1 MILVYK
7 AYLYRS
13 YVSQTEDCRPG
24 CSAAVLQC
32 CRGELH
38 TLHCHDAAA
47 VTTCHV
53 SHVSTY
59 PMVAGAG
66 HRSGHAEK
74 LQLWRILSGGLTLS
88 RAAVTCAACGQQVTC
103 HVSPWRGWGSIT
115 VTSSPPLLL
124 AHVVTG
130 GSLLPV
136 QWSVVT
142 TSYSL
147 TAGGEA
153 GTGQL
158 SVSLCAGWLAAPL
171 RRWCW
176 LLV

>member
-1 MILVYK
+1 MITNLRMDLFE
-7 AYLYRS
+7 AL
-13 YVSQTEDCRPG
+13 
-24 CSAAVLQC
+24 
-32 CRGELH
+32 
-38 TLHCHDAAA
+38 

-74 LQLWRILSGGLTLS
+74 LQLWRILWLAGSLCHALLS
-88 RAAVTCAACGQQVTC
+88 RVPRVGSRSRVTC

-115 VTSSPPLLL
+115 VTRSAPRWLLL
-124 AHVVTG
+124 AHVW
-130 GSLLPV
+130 SLV
-136 QWSVVT
+136 ARCWSAQWSVVT
-142 TSYSL
+142 APGL
-147 TAGGEA
+147 TGGEA

-158 SVSLCAGWLAAPL
+158 SVSSAPL

>member
-1 MILVYK
+1 M
-7 AYLYRS
+7 
-13 YVSQTEDCRPG
+13 
-24 CSAAVLQC
+24 
-32 CRGELH
+32 
-38 TLHCHDAAA
+38 
-47 VTTCHV
+47 

-74 LQLWRILSGGLTLS
+74 LQLWRILWLAGSLCHALLS
-88 RAAVTCAACGQQVTC
+88 RVPRVGSRSRVTC

-115 VTSSPPLLL
+115 VTRSPPLLL

-147 TAGGEA
+147 TARLGQVSCRSACVRGGWRLPSGGGA
-153 GTGQL
+153 G
-158 SVSLCAGWLAAPL
+158 C
-171 RRWCW
+171 
-176 LLV
+176 

>member
-13 YVSQTEDCRPG
+13 YVSQTEACR
-24 CSAAVLQC
+24 LQC
-32 CRGELH
+32 C
-38 TLHCHDAAA
+38 THCT
-47 VTTCHV
+47 VTMLQPSPHVTCHTCLPTPWSPGPV
-53 SHVSTY
+53 I
-59 PMVAGAG
+59 VADTRRSCSCGAFCLAG
-66 HRSGHAEK
+66 SLCHA
-74 LQLWRILSGGLTLS
+74 LLS
-88 RAAVTCAACGQQVTC
+88 RVPRVGSRSRVTC

-115 VTSSPPLLL
+115 VTRSPPLLL

-142 TSYSL
+142 APGL

-158 SVSLCAGWLAAPL
+158 SVSLCAAG
-171 RRWCW
+171 CW